1 MSKYD
6 LIAIGDTTIDAFIAL
21 HEASVHCDLNK
32 KNCVLCISYADKVPY
47 ESLTVVPAVGNS
59 SNVAVGSARL
69 GLKSAILT
77 AIGGDLHGGQVLSVY
92 REEGVGRDLVKINH
106 GRETNYHFVLT
117 FRAERTIL
125 INHHDYDYFEPSR
138 IGDAPWVYFS
148 SMGEH
153 ALPFHHKLASHL
165 RRHPRIRMGFNP
177 GTFQLKLGAKKLA
190 GIYRHTHVLFINR
203 EEAGRILGTKKD
215 DVKFLFRGLHRLGPK
230 IIAITDGPKGAY
242 ASDGTSIYFQPPY
255 PDPKLPVERT
265 GAGDAF
271 STGFMSALVHGSPVS
286 EALRW
291 GPVESMSV
299 VQQIGAQKGLL
310 TRPQLQKLLNRAP
323 KNYHPRKI

>member
-6 LIAIGDTTIDAFIAL
+6 LVAICDTTIDAFIQL

-69 GLKSAILT
+69 GLRSAILT
-77 AIGGDLHGGQVLSVY
+77 AIGGDLNGGQILSVY
-92 REEGVGRDLVKINH
+92 REEGVGRELVKINH
-106 GRETNYHFVLT
+106 GKETNYHFVLT
-117 FRAERTIL
+117 FQAERTIL
-125 INHHDYDYFEPSR
+125 INHHDYYYFEPSR

-153 ALPFHHKLASHL
+153 ALPFH
-165 RRHPRIRMGFNP
+165 
-177 GTFQLKLGAKKLA
+177 LKLGVKKLA
-190 GIYRHTHVLFINR
+190 GIYRHTHVMFINR

-286 EALRW
+286 EALH
-291 GPVESMSV
+291 SLA
-299 VQQIGAQKGLL
+299 IHGL
-310 TRPQLQKLLNRAP
+310 
-323 KNYHPRKI
+323 

>member
-21 HEASVHCDLNK
+21 HEASVHCDLDK
-32 KNCVLCISYADKVPY
+32 KNCVLCLSYADKVPY

-106 GRETNYHFVLT
+106 D
-117 FRAERTIL
+117 
-125 INHHDYDYFEPSR
+125 DYDYFEPSR

>member
-21 HEASVHCDLNK
+21 HEASVHCDLDK
-32 KNCVLCISYADKVPY
+32 KNCVLCLSYADKVPY

-138 IGDAPWVYFS
+138 IGDAPWVSFS
-148 SMGEH
+148 GSAPHWPENHRDYRRTERCLCFGRDEH
-153 ALPFHHKLASHL
+153 LLSAALSRPETACRAHRSGGRLQYRFHERAS
-165 RRHPRIRMGFNP
+165 PW
-177 GTFQLKLGAKKLA
+177 
-190 GIYRHTHVLFINR
+190 
-203 EEAGRILGTKKD
+203 
-215 DVKFLFRGLHRLGPK
+215 
-230 IIAITDGPKGAY
+230 IA
-242 ASDGTSIYFQPPY
+242 
-255 PDPKLPVERT
+255 
-265 GAGDAF
+265 
-271 STGFMSALVHGSPVS
+271 S
-286 EALRW
+286 E
-291 GPVESMSV
+291 
-299 VQQIGAQKGLL
+299 
-310 TRPQLQKLLNRAP
+310 
-323 KNYHPRKI
+323 